1 MTIDR
6 RIDLLSK
13 KPRVKLRSSTTTKVT
28 KSAKKTANLK
38 REKLYKNFLTSY
50 KTVKTSLKSITKSD
64 ATVKIINDIV
74 PRINR
79 IVIHTYHYLKLYI
92 LHRFNE
98 NDEIPDINKEVIV
111 QIMKIVSGYRSNRG
125 AQMKCDTQ
133 TQYDCLLDFFEKHY
147 SP

>member
-50 KTVKTSLKSITKSD
+50 KT
-64 ATVKIINDIV
+64 
-74 PRINR
+74 
-79 IVIHTYHYLKLYI
+79 
-92 LHRFNE
+92 
-98 NDEIPDINKEVIV
+98 
-111 QIMKIVSGYRSNRG
+111 
-125 AQMKCDTQ
+125 
-133 TQYDCLLDFFEKHY
+133 FEKK
-147 SP
+147 SKLWWILVAK